1 MEEYKIQIIESVV
14 SIITFLIISKVLQ
27 RIIDRA
33 GTKFS
38 YHKTRIKIIKKI
50 ISVVVFIVLVGILL
64 LVWAIAPSQ
73 LAAYLVSLFTVIGIA
88 FLAQWSILSNIT
100 STLIIFFNHQVN
112 IGDTIVILDKD
123 YQIEGKVSDI
133 GIFFI
138 VIKVKDN
145 EYVSLPSN
153 VFMQKMIK
161 KVKTVNK

>member
-14 SIITFLIISKVLQ
+14 SIITLIIISRVLQ
-27 RIIDRA
+27 RIIERA
-33 GTKFS
+33 GAKFS
-38 YHKTRIKIIKKI
+38 YHKTRIKIVKKV
-50 ISVVVFIVLVGILL
+50 ISAVVFIVLVGILL
-64 LVWAIAPSQ
+64 LIWAIAPSQ

-138 VIKVKDN
+138 IIKVSDN

-161 KVKTVNK
+161 KIIRK